1 MANEFIIQRHQKIWE
16 EQNLFIKRLV
26 VGILVIGFL
35 ILLKVLIPFVH
46 NAGETVSLREEV
58 AKISQDMA
66 PLEQS
71 KAELHELDNTLQ
83 SVKTT
88 ISRAPWMKERDDL
101 IRKLARINQE
111 QPEGGTEEEYQ
122 NAADSAIK
130 QIAEQVGRMVIS
142 PLEKA
147 LPADQ
152 ESSGLAVGIATLRT
166 DIEQWKHDQMGKV
179 WYRTI
184 HEKDAKLHELDTSLH
199 VKLAKISPLLQKA
212 QDRIKTARD
221 GLSKKMVEIKE
232 DINQRAKEL
241 KGLEKD
247 MKQIVPEWL
256 SWLVEVKQMIQLFPL
271 LFPLVAIYVLVI
283 AVRLSVHYQFVVHG
297 LSLSPNDL
305 QDFSVSSIWT
315 FIYRG
320 LFGVVLTT
328 GLYLIIIGV
337 CWILFEQGAGLL
349 IAWLDTEPDEAWFN
363 GGSDITTLLWAGR
376 SIFIGL
382 IGFIFIQFYRHRNSL
397 GH

>member
-1 MANEFIIQRHQKIWE
+1 
-16 EQNLFIKRLV
+16 
-26 VGILVIGFL
+26 
-35 ILLKVLIPFVH
+35 
-46 NAGETVSLREEV
+46 
-58 AKISQDMA
+58 
-66 PLEQS
+66 
-71 KAELHELDNTLQ
+71 
-83 SVKTT
+83 
-88 ISRAPWMKERDDL
+88 
-101 IRKLARINQE
+101 
-111 QPEGGTEEEYQ
+111 
-122 NAADSAIK
+122 
-130 QIAEQVGRMVIS
+130 MVIS

-179 WYRTI
+179 WYSTI
-184 HEKDAKLHELDTSLH
+184 NEKDAKLHELDTSLH
-199 VKLAKISPLLQKA
+199 VKLAKISTLLQKA

-337 CWILFEQGAGLL
+337 CWILFEHGAGLL